1 MPIIEILEVN
11 LPAEMRAH
19 RLEDR
24 FVAWLPGGPIGD
36 SASYPDAVRE
46 AIALGA
52 EGCVGFLVADEPVTT
67 APASKPDYSE
77 PVPSILS
84 RRKSK
89 AK

>member
-24 FVAWLPGGPIGD
+24 FVAWLPGGPIGAP
-36 SASYPDAVRE
+36 ASYPDAVRE

-52 EGCVGFLVADEPVTT
+52 EGCVGFLVADEPVS
-67 APASKPDYSE
+67 AASAVPDYTK
-77 PVPSILS
+77 PLPAILS
-84 RRKSK
+84 KTKRGGRK
-89 AK
+89 